1 MKILRI
7 NNHKGEYSLEGTSF
21 NNIVNISKEDLKTIV
36 DFIMENDNIEL
47 DTIGDNQNTI
57 ENKAENIIYSDLY
70 TKLNSLM
77 EKKAEI
83 IDKID
88 SKYSNLIEKY
98 QLEE

>member
-7 NNHKGEYSLEGTSF
+7 KNNKGEYSLDGSTF

-36 DFIMENDNIEL
+36 DIIMEQEDIEL
-47 DTIGDNQNTI
+47 DVIDDEKRKI

-70 TKLNSLM
+70 IKLNNLI
-77 EKKAEI
+77 EKKQEI
-83 IDKID
+83 IDRIN

-98 QLEE
+98 QLE